1 MSLYGVQKILYR
13 INRDRGLQDQFK
25 ADADAAMAGFPLTD
39 EERGWL
45 REGEIGELYIHGV
58 NGQILMHFAAFLGLE
73 WNEYIDA
80 MKDGLAQ
87 HGQVKGGLYKVV
99 DGGSG
104 GAV

>member
-1 MSLYGVQKILYR
+1 MSLYGVQKLLYKL
-13 INRDRGLQDQFK
+13 NRDESVQARFK
-25 ADADAAMAGFPLTD
+25 ADPDATLADYSLTD

-45 REGEIGELYIHGV
+45 KNGEIGELYIHGV

-80 MKDGLAQ
+80 MKDGLDK

>member
-13 INRDRGLQDQFK
+13 INRDTGLQDRFK
-25 ADADAAMAGFPLTD
+25 ADPDAAMDGFPLSD

-45 REGEIGELYIHGV
+45 RDGEIGELYIHGV

-80 MKDGLAQ
+80 MKDGLSR
-87 HGQVKGGLYKVV
+87 HGQVKGGLYKAV